1 MAWSDLL
8 QATRLDENNN
18 PVLHTRTYSSFQDEY
33 KSFRGLRIVSTNW
46 KNTKRIIE
54 DYKQI
59 HKASFQNETFLWE
72 IQINYW
78 WMIRKQGG
86 NLNNLGN
93 IVNDFIQ
100 ETEREDYID
109 MLPTESKFPSI
120 DLSPSDVFLSGI
132 SHGCTYVKID
142 YSSPIKLMQ
151 RSLDYEVRKHAGMIN
166 YDDDALIGLLHLR
179 RGDTIHVCDT
189 SIEKVRS
196 YLKCSIGG
204 SQGIRSVMLVMTSD
218 EKDINYRNSIL
229 RLADE
234 FIQLTVIDGDYIT
247 KRIIDEAGATGMIHN
262 SMANGFVAFAVES
275 TLRNAQS
282 GLIDFR
288 LSRRRSNCPDC
299 DPAIYRAIDPQTK
312 YRFEGGILHMSQ
324 NVNE

>member
-1 MAWSDLL
+1 MSWSDLL
-8 QATRLDENNN
+8 QATRFDGNNN
-18 PVLHTRTYSSFQDEY
+18 VLHTRTLLSFHEEY
-33 KSFRGLRIVSTNW
+33 ESFRGLRIVTTNW

-54 DYKQI
+54 DFQKI

-120 DLSPSDVFLSGI
+120 DLSPSDVFLAGI
-132 SHGCTYVKID
+132 SRGCTYVKIE
-142 YSSPIKLMQ
+142 YSSPIKLLMQ
-151 RSLDYEVRKHAGMIN
+151 SLEREVRKHAGMIN
-166 YDDDALIGLLHLR
+166 DDALIGLLHLR
-179 RGDTIHVCDT
+179 RGDTTHVCDT

-204 SQGIRSVMLVMTSD
+204 SEGIRSVMLVMTSD

-234 FIQLTVIDGDYIT
+234 FIQLSVIDGDNIT
-247 KRIIDEAGATGMIHN
+247 ERIIDEAVATGMIHK
-262 SMANGFVAFAVES
+262 SLANGFVAFAVES

-312 YRFEGGILHMSQ
+312 YRFEGGILHMSSQ

>member
-1 MAWSDLL
+1 MSWSDLL
-8 QATRLDENNN
+8 QATRFDGNNN
-18 PVLHTRTYSSFQDEY
+18 ELHTRTLLSFHEEY
-33 KSFRGLRIVSTNW
+33 ESFRGLRIVTSNW
-46 KNTKRIIE
+46 KDTKRIIE

-78 WMIRKQGG
+78 WIIRKQGG

-100 ETEREDYID
+100 ETQREDYTD

-120 DLSPSDVFLSGI
+120 DLSPSDVFLAGI
-132 SHGCTYVKID
+132 SHGCTYVKIE
-142 YSSPIKLMQ
+142 YSSPIKLLMQ
-151 RSLDYEVRKHAGMIN
+151 SLEREVRKHAGMN
-166 YDDDALIGLLHLR
+166 DDDTLIGLLHLR
-179 RGDTIHVCDT
+179 RGDTTHVCDT

-204 SQGIRSVMLVMTSD
+204 SEGLRSVMLVMTSD

-234 FIQLTVIDGDYIT
+234 FIQLSVIDGDNIT
-247 KRIIDEAGATGMIHN
+247 ERIIDEAVATGMILHK
-262 SMANGFVAFAVES
+262 SFANGFVAFAVES

-312 YRFEGGILHMSQ
+312 YRFEGGILHMSSQ